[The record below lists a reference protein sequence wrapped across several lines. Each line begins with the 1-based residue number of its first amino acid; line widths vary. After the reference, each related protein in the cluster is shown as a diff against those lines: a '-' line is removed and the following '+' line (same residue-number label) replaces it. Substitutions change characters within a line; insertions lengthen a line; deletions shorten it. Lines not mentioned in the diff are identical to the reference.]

1 MKSSPER
8 EFRRVAA
15 DVDSVAEDDAKI
27 RKSCQLSSEHEKT
40 DALFLQEFESSR

>member
-1 MKSSPER
+1 MESSPER

-15 DVDSVAEDDAKI
+15 DGDSVAEDDAKI

-40 DALFLQEFESSR
+40 DALLLQQFSLE